1 MAESGLDIEL
11 HARYWKRCLKSVLP
25 TGYSSN
31 DSSRMTLGFFTLC
44 ALDILGQHKKLLS
57 EKERVDIRDW
67 ILSCQHPNGGFCG
80 STNHRFPDAHYVDVG
95 HGKQLMDPA
104 NLPATFFAILSL
116 TYVGDLTQVRRR
128 DCLRW
133 LKSLQRDDGS
143 FGELVTADGSIRGGR
158 DMRYC
163 YVASIIRWVLGGDQ
177 LSAEDDID
185 VDKLV
190 DYLQNGQVVDACHVK
205 EVANSDRHTTEG
217 SPSLPNTSPMVSS
230 LSRSEQNFISFIIIA
245 GYTYCAISSLHILGR
260 LPDPSKISY
269 SDPSPSPNLLNI
281 PGMIHWLVSRQVGYN
296 GEEDEDG
303 SSHEEKPDFQLPLT
317 ESLSLETLSLQD
329 SECVGFNGRCNKPVD
344 TCYAFWVGASLDV
357 RMINPCWASH
367 ILITAPDNRP
377 GESYRPGPN
386 PAFLIRRN
394 PTPDRGVRQVP
405 RRCTR
410 YAIHPCYVSHKTH
423 ELNTLP

>member
-25 TGYSSN
+25 TGYTSN

-44 ALDILGQHKKLLS
+44 ALDILGQHEKLLL

-95 HGKQLMDPA
+95 HGKPLMDPA

-133 LKSLQRDDGS
+133 LKSLQRGDGS
-143 FGELVTADGSIRGGR
+143 FGELVTADGTIKGGS

-177 LSAEDDID
+177 LRAEDDIN

-190 DYLQNGQVVDACHVK
+190 DHLRNGQVVDVGHAQ
-205 EVANSDRHTTEG
+205 EVANIDRHTTEE

-230 LSRSEQNFISFIIIA
+230 ISWSVQNSISLVIVA

-260 LPDPSKISY
+260 LPNPSKISY

-281 PGMIHWLVSRQVGYN
+281 PGMVHWLVSRQVGYN
-296 GEEDEDG
+296 GEEDGDG
-303 SSHEEKPDFQLPLT
+303 SSYEEKPDPQTSLAEP
-317 ESLSLETLSLQD
+317 LSLETLSLQD
-329 SECVGFNGRCNKPVD
+329 SECIGFNGRCNKPVD
-344 TCYAFWVGASLDV
+344 TCYAFWVGASLTV
-357 RMINPCWASH
+357 RMIHPFWASN
-367 ILITAPDNRP
+367 ILITAPDHRP
-377 GESYRPGPN
+377 RESHRSCPN
-386 PAFLIRRN
+386 PAFPIPRN
-394 PTPDRGVRQVP
+394 AAPDRGVWKVP
-405 RRCTR
+405 RRRTR
-410 YAIHPCYVSHKTH
+410 YVPNPCHSHKTH
-423 ELNTLP
+423 RITTLL